1 MRRRAFISSLL
12 AVLAAGCGDT
22 PPTTGEG
29 DAALV
34 VDAVPVVDAAPVPVV
49 DPLRHRDD
57 LTPQERILVV
67 IDGKERIV
75 SREAARAA
83 GYSEV
88 DFSRGWVP
96 RIFRE
101 AKDEE
106 GKVLVNRYRRIF
118 LGLANDE
125 TDGDGLPLRDK
136 DERNFL
142 EVFGIP
148 PSMGVIRDRFV
159 ADAEKACLK
168 TIDYA
173 LIGQMEGLTYRNDR
187 KTRRHRK
194 KIRGLKKSLAAA
206 MKAAKVADY
215 AGLRTVK
222 PDLED
227 EIAYVERDALQARV
241 LTEIEKRLDCDGHDH
256 PRYRHKDGRLDHGL
270 RLAVR
275 RFQRKNKIYEHTN
288 LRKKTMKLMAKPP
301 VETNYLAFLRVLQ
314 ERILAATGILE
325 DGTTAVG
332 GKAPTYEG
340 ADGKTHVVRN
350 LLEEFTEAATLQ
362 LGLDTAEKTQA
373 FFQRRAVE
381 DMKWLRVGVKFPAKP
396 EYYSDNMD
404 LKLIIDRG
412 DVWYDIPYKENGD
425 KLRQRR
431 RKMPKVALYLT
442 YRDQKIRLVRW
453 PTTIGGWRTEQAS
466 NGYVYLRY
474 KGSDVGD
481 RVIRKV
487 IAGPTWVAPEST
499 PLKSLAKRRYV
510 NGKKQGIVNY
520 AEMGP
525 GYLSA
530 YGLVAGYFVIPGR
543 KGRADHDRGI
553 RAHGSSDYMSIMSSQ
568 RFSHGCHRLM
578 NHHAVRMYGFLLD
591 HRPHVISGDQAMRH
605 KRQFLYDGEVFEVR
619 IPSRGFQ
626 YTLDPPLPVSV
637 LEGDIKGDL
646 KKPMEGYIKMPGEVY
661 PNDLPEVGK
670 KKKKKKTPAE
680 GEAPK

>member
-1 MRRRAFISSLL
+1 MRRRLFIGTLL
-12 AVLAAGCGDT
+12 MAWSIGCGES
-22 PPTTGEG
+22 PPTVEVDDPSLTK
-29 DAALV
+29 DAAV
-34 VDAVPVVDAAPVPVV
+34 AVDATPEPVI

-57 LTPQERILVV
+57 LPPEQRLLVV
-67 IDGKERIV
+67 IDGQERIV
-75 SREAARAA
+75 TRAAAKAA
-83 GYSEV
+83 GYTEV
-88 DFSRGWVP
+88 DFSRDWVP
-96 RIFRE
+96 RIFRQ
-101 AKDEE
+101 AKSED
-106 GKVLVNRYRRIF
+106 GSVMVNRYRRIF

-125 TDGDGLPLRDK
+125 TDGDGMPLRDK

-148 PSMGVIRDRFV
+148 PSMSVLRDRFV
-159 ADAEKACLK
+159 SDAEKACLK
-168 TIDYA
+168 EIDYA
-173 LIGQMEGLTYRNDR
+173 LIGQMDGLVYRNDR
-187 KTRRHRK
+187 RTRKHK
-194 KIRGLKKSLAAA
+194 SKLKSLRRTLGAA

-215 AGLRTVK
+215 DALRAVN

-227 EIAYVERDALQARV
+227 EIAYVERDALQTRV
-241 LTEIEKRLDCDGHDH
+241 LAEIEKRLNCDGHNH
-256 PRYRHKDGRLDHGL
+256 ARYRHKPGRMDHGL

-288 LRKKTMKLMAKPP
+288 LKKKTMKLIAKPP
-301 VETNYLAFLRVLQ
+301 IQTNYLAFLRVL
-314 ERILAATGILE
+314 EEHIFAATGILE

-332 GKAPTYEG
+332 GKAPTYVG
-340 ADGKTHVVRN
+340 ADGQTYVVRN
-350 LLEEFTEAATLQ
+350 LIAEFTDAATRQ
-362 LGLDTAEKTQA
+362 LGLETPEKTLA
-373 FFQRRAVE
+373 FFQRRTAE

-404 LKLIIDRG
+404 LKLVIDRG
-412 DVWYDIPYKENGD
+412 DVWYDIPYKEDG
-425 KLRQRR
+425 KKRRQPR
-431 RKMPKVALYLT
+431 RKMPKAALYLT
-442 YRDQKIRLVRW
+442 YRDQSIRLVRW
-453 PTTIGGWRTEQAS
+453 PTTIGGWRTEQAA

-481 RVIRKV
+481 RVMRKV

-543 KGRADHDRGI
+543 KGRPDHDRGI

-591 HRPHVISGDQAMRH
+591 HRPHVIAGDQVMNH
-605 KRQFLYDGEVFEVR
+605 TRQFLYDEEVFEIR

-637 LEGDIKGDL
+637 LEGNIKGDTED
-646 KKPMEGYIKMPGEVY
+646 PIEGYVKMPGEVY
-661 PNDLPEVGK
+661 PADLPEVGK
-670 KKKKKKTPAE
+670 KKKKKTPKE